1 MKKKIAIAV
10 TALTLVASFVVGG
23 SLAWLVDTTD
33 GVTNTFTFGDI
44 NIELW
49 EHVLNSDGLTLSDTE
64 TSEDQ
69 SGFKMIPGNTIE
81 KDPTITVKEDS
92 EACWLFVK
100 IVKSPNFDSF
110 MTYELDSIWTNLET
124 SDDGLTSV
132 YYYNG
137 TDLNSILS
145 ADKDFNILANKK
157 VTVNGSVTKET
168 LTADTFKSPTLTFT
182 AYAVQR
188 DADIAE
194 VSSQYI
200 RQQILQ
206 QASATLLSTANQSPS
221 IALQLI

>member
-188 DADIAE
+188 DADIAD
-194 VSSQYI
+194 I
-200 RQQILQ
+200 D
-206 QASATLLSTANQSPS
+206 TAAEAW
-221 IALQLI
+221 ALTSGN

>member
-33 GVTNTFTFGDI
+33 GVTNAFTFGDI

-188 DADIAE
+188 DADIAD
-194 VSSQYI
+194 I
-200 RQQILQ
+200 D
-206 QASATLLSTANQSPS
+206 TAAEAW
-221 IALQLI
+221 ALTSGN